1 MKITRTISLVSALII
16 VLTLGSSLSYAA
28 EDFGD
33 TSSGSFLKKYTLSEF
48 FELGVETAFIM
59 PSSART
65 SNMGNVYVSLSHT
78 IQEYSTF
85 RMRAGYLSGDF
96 TVNNQRTGRFY
107 FTTLDASWIVSLKPG
122 NIRPYYGGTLAY
134 HFFEDFRPMRLVYR
148 DYEAENS
155 FGWGLLGGVKYI
167 VAPMG
172 VSLSADAAYNWTKT
186 FRFYNSKLGL
196 VNTPKVYRI
205 DFSGLYFSVN
215 AALHF

>member
-1 MKITRTISLVSALII
+1 MKISRMLFLVAVLII
-16 VLTLGSSLSYAA
+16 VSTLGGSISYAA
-28 EDFGD
+28 DSDSTEG
-33 TSSGSFLKKYTLSEF
+33 FLKKYTLSEF
-48 FELGVETAFIM
+48 FELGAETSFVM
-59 PSSART
+59 PNNPRI

-78 IQEYSTF
+78 TQEYSTF

-148 DYEAENS
+148 DYEGENT
-155 FGWGLLGGVKYI
+155 FGWGLLAGVKYI

-172 VSLSADAAYNWTKT
+172 VSLSADIANNWTKS
-186 FRFYNSKLGL
+186 FRFYNGKVGL
-196 VNTPKVYRI
+196 FNTLKVYRI
-205 DFSGLYFSVN
+205 DFSGIFVSLN
-215 AALHF
+215 ASLHF